1 MCCHPDF
8 CHEQRFHRAPHHSW
22 HHNWG
27 CCYSPWYAPPRFS
40 TKEEIIKDLESCL
53 KHLRE
58 EAKVVEERI
67 AELKKKG

>member
-1 MCCHPDF
+1 MV
-8 CHEQRFHRAPHHSW
+8 
-22 HHNWG
+22 
-27 CCYSPWYAPPRFS
+27 
-40 TKEEIIKDLESCL
+40 KDLESCL